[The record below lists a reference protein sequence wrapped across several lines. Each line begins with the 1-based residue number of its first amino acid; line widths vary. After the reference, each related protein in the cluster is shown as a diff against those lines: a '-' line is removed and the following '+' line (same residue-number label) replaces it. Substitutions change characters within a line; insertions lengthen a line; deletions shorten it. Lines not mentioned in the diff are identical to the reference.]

1 MLRRNRIKPLWKFSQ
16 KGNLW
21 KFIFAGNKY
30 ITGET
35 RDITDK
41 TLYLFS
47 IRISDG
53 SKMLTDFKF
62 DNGNYWITVEAAN
75 EKSIFLSRFENP
87 ELPYPKDIISL
98 DIETGES
105 MWENSDYIF
114 YFCTE
119 NILYGYKR
127 KFETVEYAELD
138 PVTGM
143 VRRIIPE
150 NENPSISELKTKSD
164 EDLYSEFYD
173 YPKSNSLYPAVP
185 ACAELIESEINGKD
199 INGDIEYIIKKGKII
214 FNYYI
219 KTAPE
224 LNDITRTFWKNIFC
238 IYDIEKKKKIFEE
251 TLTERSSYNVPDNF
265 FSRGDYLFYL
275 VGKKELKAIFLK

>member
-1 MLRRNRIKPLWKFSQ
+1 M
-16 KGNLW
+16 
-21 KFIFAGNKY
+21 
-30 ITGET
+30 
-35 RDITDK
+35 
-41 TLYLFS
+41 
-47 IRISDG
+47 
-53 SKMLTDFKF
+53 
-62 DNGNYWITVEAAN
+62 
-75 EKSIFLSRFENP
+75 
-87 ELPYPKDIISL
+87 
-98 DIETGES
+98 
-105 MWENSDYIF
+105 
-114 YFCTE
+114 
-119 NILYGYKR
+119 LYGYKR